1 MSAAAEGFYKNYWAG
16 DKGKLI
22 NGPFI
27 NNINHLL
34 LLQWLISSGVVQLI
48 VWFFLTECM
57 IKPSAW
63 PADSLYNGLPEEDF
77 IQRQNFSR
85 SSSANVLWKD
95 IFTCFVAR

>member
-1 MSAAAEGFYKNYWAG
+1 MSAAAEGLYKNYWAG

-48 VWFFLTECM
+48 VCFFFDRMHDQTF
-57 IKPSAW
+57 
-63 PADSLYNGLPEEDF
+63 SLAF
-77 IQRQNFSR
+77 R
-85 SSSANVLWKD
+85 
-95 IFTCFVAR
+95 